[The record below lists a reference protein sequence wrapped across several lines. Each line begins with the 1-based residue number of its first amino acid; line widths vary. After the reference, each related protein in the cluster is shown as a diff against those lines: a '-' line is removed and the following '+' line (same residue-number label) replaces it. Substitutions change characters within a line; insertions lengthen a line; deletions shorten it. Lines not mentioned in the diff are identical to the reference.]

1 MTQKAIRDFTS
12 CLMWHVARHTYVC
25 LLPSIHF
32 VSFVAAT
39 VLSFALFVSASQKVS
54 ESLALFLFYSQ
65 VIFVSE
71 KDAFSKSKTNFLC
84 ITCSVFLL
92 TRLYKRHS
100 TVPAFLCIKFISN
113 MSNNS
118 QETATLIILRTSDAA
133 KAEVRQKPVFLFS
146 CVVLF

>member
-84 ITCSVFLL
+84 VGTTNV
-92 TRLYKRHS
+92 
-100 TVPAFLCIKFISN
+100 
-113 MSNNS
+113 
-118 QETATLIILRTSDAA
+118 
-133 KAEVRQKPVFLFS
+133 
-146 CVVLF
+146 